1 MSSETAAS
9 PPPPNPPA
17 AGSSHS
23 SPASMTDDTHG
34 GGAHPEPQSHRSSSS
49 SSSPPPAAAGGETQV
64 QTQPHHPSPPPSGE
78 EDDEVFITGQIAVG
92 EAAGAAAAATEERVK
107 GPWSFDEDALLS
119 NLVEK
124 LGPRNWTLIARGIP
138 GRSGKSCRLR
148 WCNQLDPQVKRKPF
162 TEEEDRIIM
171 AAHEVHGNKWAVI
184 AKLLVGRTD
193 NAIKNHWNSTLRR
206 RHCTGGRCAQGG
218 VVARAIPEKPRSV
231 SEEPWPLGSHSSLY
245 VREAMEAPAQAV
257 SESYV
262 GAWQVRDQNCKTE
275 VAYPPYLARPV
286 AKVGAFKPYN
296 IGHAQSSQKEM
307 LSFAAKFGSNLQPFK
322 PENEVCKFVD
332 PTSFAAEVPNK
343 CGHGCCSSHGQLH
356 KNSLLG
362 PEFNDFEDHPP
373 ISNSSFASLVS
384 EISSI
389 AWMKSGLLS
398 SDTSAQYSVLTEVKH
413 GEFYLAHRTSLPL
426 NRIAENL
433 QGNLIIELHF

>member
-9 PPPPNPPA
+9 PPPPPPNPPA
-17 AGSSHS
+17 ADSAHS
-23 SPASMTDDTHG
+23 SPASMTDETHG
-34 GGAHPEPQSHRSSSS
+34 AGAHPDESQPHRSSSS
-49 SSSPPPAAAGGETQV
+49 SSSPPVAVDGETRV
-64 QTQPHHPSPPPSGE
+64 PLPVRSLPQPSHPSPPPSGE
-78 EDDEVFITGQIAVG
+78 DEDDVVITGQIAVG
-92 EAAGAAAAATEERVK
+92 DAAGAAMEERVK
-107 GPWSFDEDALLS
+107 GPWSSDEDTLLS

-171 AAHEVHGNKWAVI
+171 AAHAIHGNKWAAI

-206 RHCTGGRCAQGG
+206 RHCTGGRCTQGG
-218 VVARAIPEKPRSV
+218 VMKRAIPERPRSV
-231 SEEPWPLGSHSSLY
+231 SEEPWPLGNLSSLN
-245 VREAMEAPAQAV
+245 VREAMEAPAQTV

-262 GAWQVRDQNCKTE
+262 GAWQIGDQSCKTE
-275 VAYPPYLARPV
+275 VVDPPYLARPV

-296 IGHAQSSQKEM
+296 VGPAQSSQKEM
-307 LSFAAKFGSNLQPFK
+307 LSFATKFDSNLHPFK
-322 PENEVCKFVD
+322 PENGVCKFVD

-343 CGHGCCSSHGQLH
+343 CGHGCCSSHGQLR

-362 PEFNDFEDHPP
+362 PEFNEFEDHPP
-373 ISNSSFASLVS
+373 ISDSSFASLVS

-389 AWMKSGLLS
+389 AWMKSGLQS
-398 SDTSAQYSVLTEVKH
+398 SDTLARSVPP
-413 GEFYLAHRTSLPL
+413 A
-426 NRIAENL
+426 
-433 QGNLIIELHF
+433 